1 MSSQAFRDVQK
12 CKDWVDWRLKVAKEE
27 EGENDELEEWG
38 IGNKEDFHYQNIESF
53 IKDIDWEIVTDI
65 GYRSWLKSLS
75 VGDILQIKLHKRIW
89 ENRIEEEGKESSS
102 VDVNQQWDPAV
113 GMSDNQRTKT
123 NYKELAAAL
132 ALLLLFFLGIGA
144 GFVYLRNQS
153 EKSNQNQAS
162 VLINQIFEK

>member
-1 MSSQAFRDVQK
+1 
-12 CKDWVDWRLKVAKEE
+12 
-27 EGENDELEEWG
+27 
-38 IGNKEDFHYQNIESF
+38 
-53 IKDIDWEIVTDI
+53 
-65 GYRSWLKSLS
+65 

-153 EKSNQNQAS
+153 EESNQNQAS